1 MEEPPS
7 NSPLVCSAS
16 QGLADH
22 PIGLSTAPALIQF
35 VHCALTLQVYT
46 RVHIQIDTHTSQSW
60 RLNRYSVTHRCSDIP
75 IQAGKYGT
83 HQHAIRK
90 HSKGKITVRPPGTRA
105 VTVSRVYVNLM
116 MLYGT
121 IFELL
126 KNVPENIR
134 SHRNHVKCS
143 SINCIAN

>member
-46 RVHIQIDTHTSQSW
+46 RVHIQIDTHTLHSW
-60 RLNRYSVTHRCSDIP
+60 RLNRYSVTHRCSDIS
-75 IQAGKYGT
+75 IHARKYGT

-105 VTVSRVYVNLM
+105 VTVSRVCVDLM

-121 IFELL
+121 IFELP
-126 KNVPENIR
+126 KNVPEIIR
-134 SHRNHVKCS
+134 SYRSRVKYCF
-143 SINCIAN
+143 INCIAN